1 MQSEDDLIAARYR
14 DHAEELRAAST
25 EAIDSRTRTT
35 LVQLAE
41 EYERLARTQDVIARS
56 NETLRRIRTGV

>member
-1 MQSEDDLIAARYR
+1 MQNEDEAIATRYR
-14 DHAEELRAAST
+14 DHAEELRTAST
-25 EAIDSRTRTT
+25 EAIDLRTRSA

-56 NETLRRIRTGV
+56 NETLRRFREG